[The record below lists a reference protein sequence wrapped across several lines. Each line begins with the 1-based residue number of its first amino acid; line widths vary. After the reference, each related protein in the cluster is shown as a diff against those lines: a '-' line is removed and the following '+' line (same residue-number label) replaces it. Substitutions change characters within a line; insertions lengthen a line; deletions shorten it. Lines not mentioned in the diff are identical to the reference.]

1 MDKVSFSKIMT
12 SLDAH
17 YVRCDIYL
25 SKIHN
30 TLDLSKLTLAQAQEL
45 QTFCKSEM
53 SYMDK
58 LCGSDLYHIIGMGN
72 LTPPQMMQFTF
83 AVRDYLEFRSLV
95 KALAMNLEKISSLP
109 NIPVKAKY
117 KLSIADL
124 TLESGEGE
132 VTQLETASGVET
144 LEELPFIVNGK
155 EIHVDMSRSVQFLGM
170 MKQVLKCDFSEATMR
185 TKMNG
190 HSDYMGIKWKFY
202 NPNEAIGVFQSPDIY
217 KRVKE
222 FYDVQRAK
230 LNQVTC

>member
-12 SLDAH
+12 SIDSH
-17 YVRCDIYL
+17 YVKCDYYL
-25 SKIHN
+25 SKIHT

-45 QTFCKSEM
+45 QKVCKSEL

-72 LTPPQMMQFTF
+72 LTPPQMMQFTY

-95 KALAMNLEKISSLP
+95 KALAMNLEKISILP
-109 NIPVKAKY
+109 SIPVKAKY
-117 KLSIADL
+117 KLSIADI

-132 VTQLETASGVET
+132 VTQLETASGAET
-144 LEELPFIVNGK
+144 IEDLPFVLNGK
-155 EIHVDMSRSVQFLGM
+155 EIYVDLSRSVQFLGM
-170 MKQVLKCDFSEATMR
+170 MKQVLKCEFSESTMR

-190 HSDYMGIKWKFY
+190 HSDYMGVKWKFY
-202 NPNEAIGVFQSPDIY
+202 NPNEATGVFQSPDIY

-222 FYDVQRAK
+222 FYDGQKAK
-230 LNQVTC
+230 LCCADC